1 MDSDTSELDQM
12 QADYKKAVE
21 DWIAAIRKEEA
32 LASVVDHSTAD
43 LDAWEEAGFE
53 EHKAQREVIYR
64 KKLYE
69 DALREELFGF

>member
-1 MDSDTSELDQM
+1 MDIDTTELDQL

-32 LASVVDHSTAD
+32 LASVHHSSAD

-69 DALREELFGF
+69 DALREDLFGF

>member
-1 MDSDTSELDQM
+1 MENDTSELDEL

-21 DWIAAIRKEEA
+21 SWIAAIRKEEA
-32 LASVVDHSTAD
+32 LASVHHSSAD

-53 EHKAQREVIYR
+53 EHKARHEVIYR

-69 DALREELFGF
+69 DGLREDLFGF

>member
-1 MDSDTSELDQM
+1 MDNDTSELDQL

-32 LASVVDHSTAD
+32 LASVHHSSAD
-43 LDAWEEAGFE
+43 LDAWEEAGYE

-69 DALREELFGF
+69 DGLREELFGF

>member
-1 MDSDTSELDQM
+1 MNIDNAELDQL
-12 QADYKKAVE
+12 QADYRKAVE
-21 DWIAAIRKEEA
+21 EWIAAIRKEEA
-32 LASVVDHSTAD
+32 LASVDHSTAD

-69 DALREELFGF
+69 DALREDLFGF

>member
-1 MDSDTSELDQM
+1 MDIDQSELDQL

-32 LASVVDHSTAD
+32 LASVRHSTAD
-43 LDAWEEAGFE
+43 LDAWEEAGYE
-53 EHKAQREVIYR
+53 EHKLQREVIYR

-69 DALREELFGF
+69 DALREDLFGF

>member
-1 MDSDTSELDQM
+1 MDTDTTELDQL

-21 DWIAAIRKEEA
+21 DWVAAIRKEEA
-32 LASVVDHSTAD
+32 LASVHHSTAD

-53 EHKAQREVIYR
+53 SHRMHHEVIYR

-69 DALREELFGF
+69 DALREDLFGL